1 MNSPVSSQESVLA
14 DLRDLIGSGKL
25 GPGQQIVQESL
36 SATLGVSRVPIREA
50 LRVLEGEGQVV
61 HFPNRGYFVANLT
74 IEDLEEVYRIRA
86 ILEDEALR
94 VAVPLL
100 TDEDIE
106 YIENILIEVETAT
119 EGKRISE
126 LTDTNR
132 RFHFAIFEACNMPR
146 LVRIIRTLWDATDA
160 YRGVYFA
167 SPANLQEMSH
177 EHRDMVAALRA
188 RDVEKIIELHNTHR
202 SNSVS
207 AVSQVIRPH
216 Y

>member
-1 MNSPVSSQESVLA
+1 MIS
-14 DLRDLIGSGKL
+14 SGKL
-25 GPGQQIVQESL
+25 VPGQQIVQESL

-74 IEDLEEVYRIRA
+74 VEDLEEVYRIRA
-86 ILEDEALR
+86 ILEEEALR

-106 YIENILIEVETAT
+106 YIENILIEVEEAAQAR
-119 EGKRISE
+119 RISG

-132 RFHFAIFEACNMPR
+132 RFHFAIFEASNLPR
-146 LVRIIRTLWDATDA
+146 LVRLIRTLWDATDA

-167 SPANLQEMSH
+167 SPANLREMEQ
-177 EHRDMVAALRA
+177 EHREMIAALKS
-188 RDVEKIIELHNTHR
+188 RDVDRIIELQAIHR
-202 SNSVS
+202 QNSVS
-207 AVSQVIRPH
+207 AVSQVIRPTR
-216 Y
+216 